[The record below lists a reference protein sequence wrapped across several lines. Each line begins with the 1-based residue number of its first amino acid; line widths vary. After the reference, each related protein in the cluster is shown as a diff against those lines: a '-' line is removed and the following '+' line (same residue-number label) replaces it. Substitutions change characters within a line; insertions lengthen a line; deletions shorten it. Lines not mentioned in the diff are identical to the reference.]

1 MAGTRLAAAFYR
13 GGTSRGLFF
22 HAADLAPFAQPVR
35 DAVIC
40 AAMGSPDPDG
50 RQIDGLGG
58 GISSLSKTAVVSA
71 PAHGLYTEAL
81 RQLGADW
88 PLPGVP
94 WADDARRAQDPESG
108 WDVVYRFGQVPVSGP
123 TQIDW
128 GSTCGNLLAAVGT
141 FALQTGVVS
150 PAQVD
155 AYARAHLSPDVDAFR
170 YPVRVLQAAPG
181 KRVTVSVPMVRSPGV
196 AGGPHWQLSSVEDT
210 SIAGVPGRAPG
221 ISIHVPL
228 DTPALPTGRPRDEVE
243 LDGRRI
249 PVSIVDAG
257 LPVVFV
263 DAKSLGLSDAQFTAH
278 VAELDSDSAMHERA
292 ERLRRSAAQLTP
304 ELKSVLSPGA
314 PKICMVHPRVAYK
327 SSSGTEVAADAADVL
342 IRAISV
348 GNVHRSV
355 PATTLSALAV
365 CTAYPDS
372 VVGRA
377 LARGGARDSPCQTSA
392 DAARSGE
399 HLGAITVGHPAGT
412 ATAMVQMSQRGDPQA
427 IVYER
432 TARRIMDGYVDV
444 PPRIATSWDS
454 KYAELYERLRS
465 SGHSQ

>member
-88 PLPGVP
+88 SLPGVP

-170 YPVRVLQAAPG
+170 YPCL
-181 KRVTVSVPMVRSPGV
+181 
-196 AGGPHWQLSSVEDT
+196 LYT
-210 SIAGVPGRAPG
+210 S
-221 ISIHVPL
+221 
-228 DTPALPTGRPRDEVE
+228 
-243 LDGRRI
+243 
-249 PVSIVDAG
+249 
-257 LPVVFV
+257 
-263 DAKSLGLSDAQFTAH
+263 
-278 VAELDSDSAMHERA
+278 
-292 ERLRRSAAQLTP
+292 
-304 ELKSVLSPGA
+304 
-314 PKICMVHPRVAYK
+314 
-327 SSSGTEVAADAADVL
+327 DAAD
-342 IRAISV
+342 
-348 GNVHRSV
+348 
-355 PATTLSALAV
+355 
-365 CTAYPDS
+365 
-372 VVGRA
+372 
-377 LARGGARDSPCQTSA
+377 
-392 DAARSGE
+392 E
-399 HLGAITVGHPAGT
+399 
-412 ATAMVQMSQRGDPQA
+412 
-427 IVYER
+427 
-432 TARRIMDGYVDV
+432 
-444 PPRIATSWDS
+444 
-454 KYAELYERLRS
+454 
-465 SGHSQ
+465 